1 MIKHANIYHFNA
13 MFHPSRA
20 LSGILTAQQKK
31 RWPLAT
37 PTFYQYATDKFFDE
51 LINNEF
57 KLKVESQSSGYECVC
72 EE

>member
-51 LINNEF
+51 F
-57 KLKVESQSSGYECVC
+57 KWKFESQSSGYECVS